1 MFTFRW
7 LKPAIFTFILFSCG
21 KPLPIL
27 DEIDLQAWKD
37 DKLACAGKRDSM
49 FNTLETQKEKLLG
62 LSEQEIISL
71 LGKPDENE
79 LYKRNQKFYYYFI
92 QPSKACATSQSE
104 NPKKLVVRFNA
115 TGLAKEVG
123 ME

>member
-1 MFTFRW
+1 MSTFRW
-7 LKPAIFTFILFSCG
+7 LKPALFTVILFSCS

-27 DEIDLQAWKD
+27 EEIDLQAWKD

-49 FNTLETQKEKLLG
+49 FNALETQKEKLLG

-79 LYKRNQKFYYYFI
+79 LYKRNQKFYYYFV

-115 TGLAKEVG
+115 TGMAKEIGV
-123 ME
+123 E

>member
-1 MFTFRW
+1 MFIFRW
-7 LKPAIFTFILFSCG
+7 LKPALFTVILFSCG
-21 KPLPIL
+21 KPLPTL

-37 DKLACAGKRDSM
+37 DRLACAGKRDSM
-49 FNTLETQKEKLLG
+49 VSTLETQKEKLLG

-79 LYKRNQKFYYYFI
+79 LYKRNQKFYYYFV
-92 QPSKACATSQSE
+92 QPSKACATFQSE

-115 TGLAKEVG
+115 TGLAMEVG
-123 ME
+123 VE